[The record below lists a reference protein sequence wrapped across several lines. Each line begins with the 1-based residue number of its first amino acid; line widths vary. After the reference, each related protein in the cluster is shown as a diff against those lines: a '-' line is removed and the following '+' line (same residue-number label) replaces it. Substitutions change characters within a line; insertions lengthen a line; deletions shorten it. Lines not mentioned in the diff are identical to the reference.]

1 MRSPTNVLV
10 LARTE
15 RAQPRAYPYAS
26 EALRKGP
33 SLPFERVSALAR
45 KRRERLLG
53 IVDELRNTRP
63 IYAELG
69 APDEASTIKKAI
81 EGFQITER
89 WKQSRLVARRRA
101 RPS

>member
-1 MRSPTNVLV
+1 MRL
-10 LARTE
+10 RG
-15 RAQPRAYPYAS
+15 AS
-26 EALRKGP
+26 EGP

-69 APDEASTIKKAI
+69 APDEASTIKKVI

-89 WKQSRLVARRRA
+89 WKQSRLVAQRRA

>member
-1 MRSPTNVLV
+1 MRL
-10 LARTE
+10 RG
-15 RAQPRAYPYAS
+15 AS
-26 EALRKGP
+26 EGP

-69 APDEASTIKKAI
+69 APDEASTIKKVI
-81 EGFQITER
+81 EEFLITER
-89 WKQSRLVARRRA
+89 WSSRASLPSDGLDRA
-101 RPS
+101 EVGQRVPRLTTPRVKAAAVPRS